1 MEKVFTLNELKA
13 LKEKSLQT
21 AFDVLKKQAT
31 PKKKYTAK
39 ELSELCGGI
48 MSAQGIAAR
57 VGYVSRYFGGT
68 YNGTA
73 LNGEIVGIKSCQKR
87 ITTYTKRFAELDDK
101 GNIVRTFERT
111 FENEVCTYEV
121 V

>member
-48 MSAQGIAAR
+48 MSAQSIAAR
-57 VGYVSRYFGGT
+57 VGYVSGYFGGT

-73 LNGEIVGIKSCQKR
+73 LNGEIVGIKYCNKR
-87 ITTYTKRFAELDDK
+87 TTNYTKKFAELDDN

-111 FENEVCTYEV
+111 FYNEVCTYEV

>member
-31 PKKKYTAK
+31 PKKRYTAK

-48 MSAQGIAAR
+48 MSAQSIAAR
-57 VGYVSRYFGGT
+57 VGYAGGFWSGT

-73 LNGEIVGIKSCQKR
+73 LNGETVGIKSCQKI
-87 ITTYTKRFAELDDK
+87 ITTYTKKFAELDDK

-111 FENEVCTYEV
+111 FDNEICTYEIV
-121 V
+121 

>member
-1 MEKVFTLNELKA
+1 MEKVFTLKELEA

-48 MSAQGIAAR
+48 MSAQSIAAR
-57 VGYVSRYFGGT
+57 VGYVSDYWGGT
-68 YNGTA
+68 YNRTA
-73 LNGEIVGIKSCQKR
+73 LNGEIVGIKYCQKR
-87 ITTYTKRFAELDDK
+87 TTNYTKKFAELDDN

-111 FENEVCTYEV
+111 FYNDVCVYEV